1 MTQANESGPWNP
13 GVQSPIPADLRHL
26 CTTFRS
32 ENVLTSLDA
41 ADELHD
47 LTGIPATELVAFRPR
62 RLALHELLV
71 RISADY
77 AVPDGSRI
85 EDLGINFRQMAGRV
99 LEAWIEP
106 AMPGIEAEYARLRQR
121 AGDLIQ
127 AALQSAGPAAAAA
140 DTHRHRSGL
149 FARFASRRTLTALPA
164 PAPIGDVA
172 RITEFERRA
181 RTGDDELGRAVFRAL
196 ARVSSALFNRHGA
209 GWEARSG
216 LIGPLAAD
224 LACNEIG
231 GDTIGRSV
239 ETLLE
244 RAAVNER
251 FYRLPPQQR
260 PIVMN
265 TKGPSAAGKSSLRPL
280 QKRLA
285 GDIGV
290 SWADFALISP
300 DIWRKQL
307 LDYQSLGVHY
317 KYAGAMTGDELQ
329 IIDAKLDR
337 YMARKYQ
344 RGDMS
349 HLLIDRFR
357 FDSFAP
363 NSNEAG
369 SNLLTRFGQTVYLFF
384 VITPPELLVE
394 RAWNRGLE
402 FGRYK
407 AVSDTL
413 AHSVEAY
420 AGIPDLFFTWIG
432 RSDKSVH
439 FEFLDNS
446 VRLGERPRTVAYGN
460 NQTLNLLD
468 LRRLIDIERFR
479 RVNVAA
485 SAPEQLYLD
494 RTRLAPEH
502 NTGFLQRC
510 IERFP
515 EVNFADQA
523 TGQIYLRMAAGTAFA
538 VDRQALERAAI
549 DADTRAGI
557 RAAAACALDGTAPL
571 AHRTGY
577 LHESAGAPRTPTL
590 GQWGF
595 ETATGE
601 SACA

>member
-1 MTQANESGPWNP
+1 LTPADESGAWSP
-13 GVQSPIPADLRHL
+13 GIQSPVPQELRHL
-26 CTTFRS
+26 CTIFRA
-32 ENVLTSLDA
+32 ENVFTSLEA

-47 LTGIPATELVAFRPR
+47 LTGIPAVELIAFRAR
-62 RLALHELLV
+62 RLVLHELLV

-77 AVPDGSRI
+77 AVADGSRI
-85 EDLGINFRQMAGRV
+85 EDLGINFRQMAARV
-99 LEAWIEP
+99 LDKWIEP
-106 AMPGIEAEYARLRQR
+106 AMAGIESNYARMRQR
-121 AGDLIQ
+121 AGELAQ
-127 AALQSAGPAAAAA
+127 EALASFATVPAAAEVRRPRA
-140 DTHRHRSGL
+140 RL
-149 FARFASRRTLTALPA
+149 FARLAMRRAEA
-164 PAPIGDVA
+164 PVTGEAADEDLL
-172 RITEFERRA
+172 RIADFERRA
-181 RTGDDELGRAVFRAL
+181 RASEDPLTGAVLRAL
-196 ARVSSALFNRHGA
+196 RRVTSALFNRHGGA
-209 GWEARSG
+209 WGAPG
-216 LIGPLAAD
+216 LIGALAAD
-224 LACNEIG
+224 LACSELG

-239 ETLLE
+239 DALLE
-244 RAAVNER
+244 RAAVNEG

-280 QKRLA
+280 QRALA
-285 GDIGV
+285 GDIGAR
-290 SWADFALISP
+290 WMDFALISP

-307 LDYQSLGVHY
+307 LDYESLGAHY

-384 VITPPELLVE
+384 VITPPESLVE

-407 AVSDTL
+407 AVGDTL

-420 AGIPDLFFTWIG
+420 SGMPDLFFTWI
-432 RSDKSVH
+432 RRTDKSVH

-446 VRLGERPRTVAYGN
+446 VRLGERPRTVAFGDN
-460 NQTLNLLD
+460 DTLNLLD
-468 LRRLIDIERFR
+468 VRSMLNIERFR

-485 SAPEQLYLD
+485 TSPELLYAD
-494 RTRLAPEH
+494 RSRLAPEH

-510 IERFP
+510 VERFR
-515 EVNFADQA
+515 EVNFAEQA
-523 TGQIYLRMAAGTAFA
+523 SGNIYLCMRAGKPAT
-538 VDRQALERAAI
+538 VDRQALERAAGE
-549 DADTRAGI
+549 ADTRAGL
-557 RAAAACALDGTAPL
+557 RAVAPTALEDGSLLQRSGNLREAN
-571 AHRTGY
+571 G
-577 LHESAGAPRTPTL
+577 GARAPTL
-590 GQWGF
+590 GQWGL
-595 ETATGE
+595 ESTTGD

>member
-1 MTQANESGPWNP
+1 MTADDSGAWNP
-13 GVQSPIPADLRHL
+13 GIQSPVPPELRHL
-26 CTTFRS
+26 CTIFRA
-32 ENVLTSLDA
+32 ENVFTSLEA

-47 LTGIPATELVAFRPR
+47 LTGIPAVELIAFRPR
-62 RLALHELLV
+62 RLVLHELLV

-77 AVPDGSRI
+77 AVADGSRI
-85 EDLGINFRQMAGRV
+85 EDLGINFRQMAARV
-99 LEAWIEP
+99 LDTWLEP
-106 AMPGIEAEYARLRQR
+106 AMAGVEAGYARMREQ
-121 AGDLIQ
+121 AGQLAQD
-127 AALQSAGPAAAAA
+127 ALASFRPAPAAAAEA
-140 DTHRHRSGL
+140 RRPRASL
-149 FARFASRRTLTALPA
+149 FARFASRRPEPPVPNDTQD
-164 PAPIGDVA
+164 GDVV
-172 RITEFERRA
+172 RIADFERRA
-181 RTGDDELGRAVFRAL
+181 HASKDPLTGAVLHAL
-196 ARVSSALFNRHGA
+196 RRVTSALFNRQGGA
-209 GWEARSG
+209 WGAPSLVG
-216 LIGPLAAD
+216 ALAAD

-231 GDTIGRSV
+231 GDTIGRTV
-239 ETLLE
+239 DALLE
-244 RAAVNER
+244 RAAVNAG

-280 QKRLA
+280 QKILA
-285 GDIGV
+285 GDIGAR
-290 SWADFALISP
+290 WMDFALISP

-307 LDYQSLGVHY
+307 LDYQSLGIHY

-384 VITPPELLVE
+384 VITPPESLVE

-407 AVSDTL
+407 AVGDTL

-420 AGIPDLFFTWIG
+420 AGMPDLFFTWI
-432 RSDKSVH
+432 RRTDKSVH

-446 VRLGERPRTVAYGN
+446 VRLGERPRTVAFGDN
-460 NQTLNLLD
+460 DTLNLLD
-468 LRRLIDIERFR
+468 VPSVLNIERFR

-485 SAPEQLYLD
+485 TSPELLYAD
-494 RTRLAPEH
+494 RSRLAPEH

-510 IERFP
+510 VERFR
-515 EVNFADQA
+515 EVNFAEQA
-523 TGQIYLRMAAGTAFA
+523 TGRIYLCMQAGKAAAI
-538 VDRQALERAAI
+538 DREALDRAAA

-557 RAAAACALDGTAPL
+557 CAVAPAALADHSLTQRSGNLCAASGAARA
-571 AHRTGY
+571 
-577 LHESAGAPRTPTL
+577 PTL

-595 ETATGE
+595 ESATGE

>member
-1 MTQANESGPWNP
+1 LTPADESGAWNP
-13 GVQSPIPADLRHL
+13 GIHSPVPPELRHL
-26 CTTFRS
+26 CTIFRAD
-32 ENVLTSLDA
+32 NVFTSLEA

-47 LTGIPATELVAFRPR
+47 LTGIPAVELIAFRAR
-62 RLALHELLV
+62 RLLLHELLV

-77 AVPDGSRI
+77 AVADGSRI
-85 EDLGINFRQMAGRV
+85 EDLGINFRRMAARV
-99 LEAWIEP
+99 LDSCIEP
-106 AMPGIEAEYARLRQR
+106 AMEDIESDFGKLRQR
-121 AGDLIQ
+121 ARELAQEALTSFGT
-127 AALQSAGPAAAAA
+127 AAPVIAEVRRPR
-140 DTHRHRSGL
+140 TGL
-149 FARFASRRTLTALPA
+149 FARFAPRRAEIPVQNELSN
-164 PAPIGDVA
+164 GDVV
-172 RITEFERRA
+172 RIADFERRA
-181 RTGDDELGRAVFRAL
+181 CASEDELERAVLRAL
-196 ARVSSALFNRHGA
+196 RRITSALFNRHGGA
-209 GWEARSG
+209 WGAPD
-216 LIGPLAAD
+216 LIGSLAAD

-231 GDTIGRSV
+231 GDTIGCAV
-239 ETLLE
+239 DALLE
-244 RAAVNER
+244 RAAVTEG

-280 QKRLA
+280 QKTLA

-290 SWADFALISP
+290 RWIDFALISP

-307 LDYQSLGVHY
+307 LDYQSLGTHY

-384 VITPPELLVE
+384 VITPPESLVE

-407 AVSDTL
+407 AVGDTL

-420 AGIPDLFFTWIG
+420 AGMPDLFFTWI
-432 RSDKSVH
+432 RRTDKSVH

-446 VRLGERPRTVAYGN
+446 VRLGERPRTVAFGDN
-460 NQTLNLLD
+460 DTLNLLD
-468 LRRLIDIERFR
+468 VRGVLNIERFR
-479 RVNVAA
+479 RVNVTAA
-485 SAPEQLYLD
+485 SPEMLYSD
-494 RTRLAPEH
+494 RSRLAPEH

-510 IERFP
+510 VERFR
-515 EVNFADQA
+515 EVNFAEQA
-523 TGQIYLRMAAGTAFA
+523 TGRIYLRIEAGKPVAT
-538 VDRQALERAAI
+538 DRPALERAAA
-549 DADTRAGI
+549 DADTRAGV
-557 RAAAACALDGTAPL
+557 RAVAPAALEDCSLMQRSGNL
-571 AHRTGY
+571 CG
-577 LHESAGAPRTPTL
+577 AGGVRAPTL

-595 ETATGE
+595 ESAGE

>member
-1 MTQANESGPWNP
+1 LTPADESGAWSP
-13 GVQSPIPADLRHL
+13 GIQSPVPQELRHL
-26 CTTFRS
+26 CTIFRA
-32 ENVLTSLDA
+32 ENVFTSLEA

-47 LTGIPATELVAFRPR
+47 LTGIPAVELIAFRAR
-62 RLALHELLV
+62 RLVLHELLV

-77 AVPDGSRI
+77 AVADGSRI
-85 EDLGINFRQMAGRV
+85 EDLGINFRQMAARV
-99 LEAWIEP
+99 LDKWIEP
-106 AMPGIEAEYARLRQR
+106 AMAGIESNYARMRQR
-121 AGDLIQ
+121 AGELAQ
-127 AALQSAGPAAAAA
+127 EALASFATVPAAAEVRRPRA
-140 DTHRHRSGL
+140 RL
-149 FARFASRRTLTALPA
+149 FARLAMRRAEA
-164 PAPIGDVA
+164 PVTGEAADEDLL
-172 RITEFERRA
+172 RIADFERRA
-181 RTGDDELGRAVFRAL
+181 RASEDPLTGAVLRAL
-196 ARVSSALFNRHGA
+196 RRVTSALFNRHGGA
-209 GWEARSG
+209 WGAPG
-216 LIGPLAAD
+216 LIGALAAD
-224 LACNEIG
+224 LACSELG

-239 ETLLE
+239 DALLE
-244 RAAVNER
+244 RAAVNEG

-280 QKRLA
+280 QRALA
-285 GDIGV
+285 GDIGAR
-290 SWADFALISP
+290 WMDFALISP

-307 LDYQSLGVHY
+307 LDYESLGAHY

-384 VITPPELLVE
+384 VITPPESLVE

-407 AVSDTL
+407 AVGDTL

-420 AGIPDLFFTWIG
+420 SGMPDLFFTWI
-432 RSDKSVH
+432 RRTDKSVH

-446 VRLGERPRTVAYGN
+446 VRLGERPRTVAFGDN
-460 NQTLNLLD
+460 DTLNLLD
-468 LRRLIDIERFR
+468 VRSMLNIERFR

-485 SAPEQLYLD
+485 TSPELLYAD
-494 RTRLAPEH
+494 RSRLVPEH

-510 IERFP
+510 VERFR
-515 EVNFADQA
+515 EVNFAEQA
-523 TGQIYLRMAAGTAFA
+523 SGNIYLCMRAGKPAT
-538 VDRQALERAAI
+538 VDRQALERAAGE
-549 DADTRAGI
+549 ADTRAGL
-557 RAAAACALDGTAPL
+557 RAVAPTALEDGSLLQRSGNLREAN
-571 AHRTGY
+571 G
-577 LHESAGAPRTPTL
+577 GARAPTL
-590 GQWGF
+590 GQWGL
-595 ETATGE
+595 ESTTGD

>member
-1 MTQANESGPWNP
+1 MPADESGAWNP
-13 GVQSPIPADLRHL
+13 GILSPIPPELRHL
-26 CTTFRS
+26 CTIFS
-32 ENVLTSLDA
+32 AENVFTSLEA

-47 LTGIPATELVAFRPR
+47 LTGIPVIELIAFRTR
-62 RLALHELLV
+62 RLVLHELLV

-85 EDLGINFRQMAGRV
+85 EDLGINFRQMAATV
-99 LEAWIEP
+99 LETWIEP
-106 AMPGIEAEYARLRQR
+106 AMAGIESDFASMRQR
-121 AGDLIQ
+121 ALELAQDALARFGS
-127 AALQSAGPAAAAA
+127 AAPAVAEM
-140 DTHRHRSGL
+140 RRPRPRL
-149 FARFASRRTLTALPA
+149 FARFAARRAEA
-164 PAPIGDVA
+164 PVQNEVPNWDLARVA
-172 RITEFERRA
+172 EFERRA
-181 RTGDDELGRAVFRAL
+181 RASDDPLEEAVLRALGRVI
-196 ARVSSALFNRHGA
+196 SALFNRQGGA
-209 GWEARSG
+209 WGAPD
-216 LIGPLAAD
+216 LIGSLAAD

-231 GDTIGRSV
+231 GDTIGLTV
-239 ETLLE
+239 DALLE
-244 RAAVNER
+244 RAAAAEG
-251 FYRLPPQQR
+251 FYRLPPQEQ

-280 QKRLA
+280 QKSLA

-290 SWADFALISP
+290 RWVDFALISP

-307 LDYQSLGVHY
+307 LDYQSLGSHY

-384 VITPPELLVE
+384 VITPPESLVE
-394 RAWNRGLE
+394 RAWKRGLE

-407 AVSDTL
+407 AVGDTL

-420 AGIPDLFFTWIG
+420 SGMPDLFFTWI
-432 RSDKSVH
+432 RRTDKSVH

-446 VRLGERPRTVAYGN
+446 VRLGERPRTVAFGN
-460 NQTLNLLD
+460 NEVLNLLD
-468 LRRLIDIERFR
+468 VRSVLNIERFR

-485 SAPEQLYLD
+485 TSPELLYPD
-494 RTRLAPEH
+494 RSRLAPEH

-510 IERFP
+510 VERFRQ
-515 EVNFADQA
+515 VNFAEQA
-523 TGQIYLRMAAGTAFA
+523 TGRIYLSIEDGKA
-538 VDRQALERAAI
+538 VARDREVLDRAAA
-549 DADTRAGI
+549 DADTRAAVS
-557 RAAAACALDGTAPL
+557 AAAPAALGDCSLIQRGGTL
-571 AHRTGY
+571 C
-577 LHESAGAPRTPTL
+577 EAGGGARMPTL

-595 ETATGE
+595 ESATGE

>member
-1 MTQANESGPWNP
+1 MTPADETGAWNP
-13 GVQSPIPADLRHL
+13 GIQSPVPPELRHL
-26 CTTFRS
+26 CTIFRAD
-32 ENVLTSLDA
+32 NVFTSLEA

-47 LTGIPATELVAFRPR
+47 LTGIPAVELIAFRAR
-62 RLALHELLV
+62 RLLLHELLV

-77 AVPDGSRI
+77 AVADGSRI
-85 EDLGINFRQMAGRV
+85 EDLGINFRRMAARV
-99 LEAWIEP
+99 LDSCIEP
-106 AMPGIEAEYARLRQR
+106 AMEDIESDFARLRRR
-121 AGDLIQ
+121 AGELAQ
-127 AALQSAGPAAAAA
+127 EALAGFGTAVPAAAEVRRPRA
-140 DTHRHRSGL
+140 GL
-149 FARFASRRTLTALPA
+149 FARFAARRAEA
-164 PAPIGDVA
+164 PVQSEVPNWDVV
-172 RITEFERRA
+172 RIADFERRA
-181 RTGDDELGRAVFRAL
+181 LASEDELERSVLRAL
-196 ARVSSALFNRHGA
+196 RRITSALFNRHGGA
-209 GWEARSG
+209 WGAPD
-216 LIGPLAAD
+216 LIGSLAAD

-231 GDTIGRSV
+231 GDTIGCTV
-239 ETLLE
+239 DALLE
-244 RAAVNER
+244 RAAVSEG

-280 QKRLA
+280 QKTLA

-290 SWADFALISP
+290 RWIDFALISP

-307 LDYQSLGVHY
+307 LDYQSLGIHY

-337 YMARKYQ
+337 YMARKYE

-384 VITPPELLVE
+384 VITPPESLVE

-407 AVSDTL
+407 AVGDTL

-420 AGIPDLFFTWIG
+420 AGMPDLFFTWIC
-432 RSDKSVH
+432 RTDKSVH

-446 VRLGERPRTVAYGN
+446 VRLGERPRTVAFGDN
-460 NQTLNLLD
+460 DTLNLLD
-468 LRRLIDIERFR
+468 VRSVLNIERFR

-485 SAPEQLYLD
+485 TSPELLYSD
-494 RTRLAPEH
+494 RSRLAPEH

-510 IERFP
+510 VERFR
-515 EVNFADQA
+515 EVNFAEQA
-523 TGQIYLRMAAGTAFA
+523 TGRIYLRLVAGKPIAS
-538 VDRQALERAAI
+538 DRPALERAAA
-549 DADTRAGI
+549 DADTRAGV
-557 RAAAACALDGTAPL
+557 RAVAPAALEDSSLMQCSGNLCG
-571 AHRTGY
+571 
-577 LHESAGAPRTPTL
+577 AGNGARAPTL
-590 GQWGF
+590 GQWGL
-595 ETATGE
+595 ESAGE

>member
-1 MTQANESGPWNP
+1 MPADESGAWNP
-13 GVQSPIPADLRHL
+13 GIQSPVPPELRHL
-26 CTTFRS
+26 CTIFRAD
-32 ENVLTSLDA
+32 NVFTSLEA

-47 LTGIPATELVAFRPR
+47 LTGIPAVELIAFRAR
-62 RLALHELLV
+62 RLVLHELLV

-77 AVPDGSRI
+77 AVADGSRI
-85 EDLGINFRQMAGRV
+85 EDLGINFRQMAARV
-99 LEAWIEP
+99 LDTCIEP
-106 AMPGIEAEYARLRQR
+106 AMESIESEFAKMRQR
-121 AGDLIQ
+121 AGELAKDALAGFG
-127 AALQSAGPAAAAA
+127 AAAPAAAEMRRPHA
-140 DTHRHRSGL
+140 RL
-149 FARFASRRTLTALPA
+149 FARFAARRVEA
-164 PAPIGDVA
+164 PVQNEAPHLDVA

-181 RTGDDELGRAVFRAL
+181 RESEDELEGAVLRAL
-196 ARVSSALFNRHGA
+196 GRIISALFNRHGGA
-209 GWEARSG
+209 WGAPN
-216 LIGPLAAD
+216 LIGSLAAE

-231 GDTIGRSV
+231 GETIGRTV
-239 ETLLE
+239 DALLE
-244 RAAVNER
+244 RAALNEG

-280 QKRLA
+280 QKTLA

-290 SWADFALISP
+290 RWIDFALISP

-369 SNLLTRFGQTVYLFF
+369 SNLLTRFGQSVYLFF
-384 VITPPELLVE
+384 LITPPESLVE

-407 AVSDTL
+407 AVGDTL

-420 AGIPDLFFTWIG
+420 AGMPDLFFTWIG
-432 RSDKSVH
+432 RTDKSVH

-446 VRLGERPRTVAYGN
+446 VRLGERPRTVAFGDN
-460 NQTLNLLD
+460 DTLNLLD
-468 LRRLIDIERFR
+468 VRSVLNIERFR
-479 RVNVAA
+479 RVIVAA
-485 SAPEQLYLD
+485 TSPDLLYSD
-494 RTRLAPEH
+494 RSRLAPEH

-510 IERFP
+510 VERFR
-515 EVNFADQA
+515 EVNFAEQA
-523 TGQIYLRMAAGTAFA
+523 TGRIYLRLEAGKPMG
-538 VDRQALERAAI
+538 VDREALDRAAA

-557 RAAAACALDGTAPL
+557 RAVAAAAIEDSSLTQRSGNLCEA
-571 AHRTGY
+571 
-577 LHESAGAPRTPTL
+577 SGAARAPTL